1 MRDTNCFTAI
11 ITARDGVDRAD
22 GSAPLPAVSK
32 APSPIMP
39 HNDLSYHLRRAEQET
54 RMAIGALVPRAEA
67 NKLGWFPRDDP
78 RYQAETNGEG
88 AKAEKGETLRDDL
101 VVGEDVHVV
110 HGSPLAREVLL
121 DRLLLGTQHRQVAR
135 RVDAAARH
143 HVRVGLREPFADP
156 AEGGEGAGAR
166 ASVDPVTGEARGSGA
181 GAARCDVPPDRPPA
195 TVPAASARPRPGS
208 SG

>member
-67 NKLGWFPRDDP
+67 CH
-78 RYQAETNGEG
+78 A
-88 AKAEKGETLRDDL
+88 A
-101 VVGEDVHVV
+101 
-110 HGSPLAREVLL
+110 LARLHARLALQLL
-121 DRLLLGTQHRQVAR
+121 TGMPGAAGRGHRS
-135 RVDAAARH
+135 AARP
-143 HVRVGLREPFADP
+143 VR
-156 AEGGEGAGAR
+156 AEI
-166 ASVDPVTGEARGSGA
+166 
-181 GAARCDVPPDRPPA
+181 AA
-195 TVPAASARPRPGS
+195 
-208 SG
+208 